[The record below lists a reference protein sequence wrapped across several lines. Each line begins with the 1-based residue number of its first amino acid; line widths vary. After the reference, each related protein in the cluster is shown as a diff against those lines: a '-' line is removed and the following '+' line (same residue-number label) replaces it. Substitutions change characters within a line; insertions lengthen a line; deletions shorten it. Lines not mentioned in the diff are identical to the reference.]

1 MVLMQ
6 GKLIAVAYT
15 LVKINSKYKE
25 DDFSDSN
32 AVAFSL
38 DVSVLKSISTMKPTC
53 NPRFFSPPPS
63 TDPSPGSQL
72 WKLKTLTTPSQ
83 PWLLHDDD
91 SDTEPTTE
99 DTACT

>member
-1 MVLMQ
+1 MQ

-63 TDPSPGSQL
+63 TDPSSGSQL
-72 WKLKTLTTPSQ
+72 
-83 PWLLHDDD
+83 
-91 SDTEPTTE
+91 
-99 DTACT
+99 